1 MKPMDLNLLRALDAL
16 LSTGSVSAAAQQM
29 HLSTPAMSHT
39 LARIREALGDPILVR
54 AGRGLVPTPRAEAL
68 RAPVSRL
75 VAEAQALMQPPGVE
89 QLARLRREFVVRAPE
104 GMGILYGP
112 ALLESLRKDL
122 PQATLRFVPESD
134 SDTAA
139 LREGRIDLDVGALP
153 DRDPETE
160 TALLY
165 EQQLVGVVATGHA
178 LLAARV
184 TARRFGAQEHVAIA
198 QRGRGADPV
207 DGSLAAAGQRRQVV
221 LTVPSAYGALMAV
234 ARSKLVACV
243 PDFLARTVAARLRL
257 QVFALPF
264 DVPAQQVLQAWH
276 PRFNVDPAHQCL
288 RRCVARLSP
297 VVAAGPLASRDAIRQ
312 KAREMRSHRTLL
324 K

>member
-1 MKPMDLNLLRALDAL
+1 
-16 LSTGSVSAAAQQM
+16 
-29 HLSTPAMSHT
+29 
-39 LARIREALGDPILVR
+39 
-54 AGRGLVPTPRAEAL
+54 
-68 RAPVSRL
+68 
-75 VAEAQALMQPPGVE
+75 MQPPGVE
-89 QLARLRREFVVRAPE
+89 QLAQLQREFIVRAPE

-112 ALLESLRKDL
+112 ALLEALRKEL

-134 SDTAA
+134 SDAAA

-153 DRDPETE
+153 DRDPETQ

-178 LLAARV
+178 LMAARV
-184 TARRFGAQEHVAIA
+184 TARRFSAEEHVAIA
-198 QRGRGADPV
+198 QRGRAADPV
-207 DGSLAAAGQRRQVV
+207 DAALAAAGQRRQVV

-264 DVPAQQVLQAWH
+264 AVPAQQVLQAWH
-276 PRFNVDPAHQCL
+276 PRFSADPAHQCL
-288 RRCVARLSP
+288 RHCVARLSP
-297 VVAAGPLASRDAIRQ
+297 VIAAGPLASRAAIRQ
-312 KAREMRSHRTLL
+312 KALEMRSHRALL

>member
-1 MKPMDLNLLRALDAL
+1 MKPLDLNLLRALDAL

-39 LARIREALGDPILVR
+39 LARIREALHDPILVR
-54 AGRGLVPTPRAEAL
+54 AGRRLVPTPRAEAL

-89 QLARLRREFVVRAPE
+89 QLAQLQREFVVRAPE

-112 ALLESLRKDL
+112 VLLDALRKEL

-134 SDTAA
+134 SDAAA

-153 DRDPETE
+153 DRDPETQ

-178 LLAARV
+178 LMAARV
-184 TARRFGAQEHVAIA
+184 TTRRFSAEEHVAIA
-198 QRGRGADPV
+198 QRGRAADPV
-207 DGSLAAAGQRRQVV
+207 DASVAAAGQRRNVV

-243 PDFLARTVAARLRL
+243 PDFLARTVATRLRL

-264 DVPAQQVLQAWH
+264 AVPAQQVLQAWH
-276 PRFNVDPAHQCL
+276 PRFNADPAHQCL
-288 RRCVARLSP
+288 RHCVARLSP

-312 KAREMRSHRTLL
+312 KAREMRSHRALL
-324 K
+324 T